1 MITKEL
7 IKKIRQIEIKSMKI
21 VDEIF
26 SGEYHANFKGKGMEF
41 EDIREYYPGDDVR
54 SIDWNVTARHNQ
66 TYVKQFSEERE
77 LNMFLLI
84 DVSRSNNFGGK
95 KDFIAELG
103 ATLSYSANK
112 NNDKVGLIL
121 FTDKVEKVI
130 PSKAGRKHTLSIIET
145 ILDYEPEHK
154 GTDIEIAL
162 KYFNRI
168 EKKRSI
174 VFLISDF
181 MDTDYDQS
189 IKMVARKHDLV
200 LIRVIDPTEDAIPKG
215 AIYTFEDLETGET
228 FVLDNLKVEM
238 KTSQSIETKRRNM
251 IQLFTNEDYVKA
263 LRLFFHRKVRR

>member
-7 IKKIRQIEIKSMKI
+7 IKKIRQIEIKSMKL

-84 DVSRSNNFGGK
+84 DVSKSNNFGNK

-112 NNDKVGLIL
+112 NNDKVGMIL
-121 FTDKVEKVI
+121 FTDHVEKVI
-130 PSKAGRKHTLSIIET
+130 PSKSGRKHTLSIIET
-145 ILDYEPEHK
+145 ILDFKPKSK
-154 GTDIEIAL
+154 GTDIEKAL

-174 VFLISDF
+174 VFVVSDF
-181 MDTDYDQS
+181 MDTDYDQG
-189 IKMVARKHDLV
+189 IKMVSRKHDLV
-200 LIRVIDPTEDAIPKG
+200 LIRVIDPVEESIPKG
-215 AIYTFEDLETGET
+215 AIYTFEDLESGET
-228 FVLDNLKVEM
+228 FVLDNLKQEM
-238 KTSQSIETKRRNM
+238 KTSQSIEGKGINM
-251 IQLFTNEDYVKA
+251 ITLLTNEDYVKP